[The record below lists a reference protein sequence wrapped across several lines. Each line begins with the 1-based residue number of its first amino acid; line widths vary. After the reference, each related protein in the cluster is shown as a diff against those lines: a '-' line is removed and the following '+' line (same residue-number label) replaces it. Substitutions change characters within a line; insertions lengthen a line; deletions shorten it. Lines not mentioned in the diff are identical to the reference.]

1 MYPLKPIA
9 SFAWIAAVVSLSLAC
24 LCATAAPPPAA
35 SAEPTNAEEAV
46 RKKQEVEAGID
57 EKYQALVARRTAP

>member
-1 MYPLKPIA
+1 MSSLKPNA
-9 SFAWIAAVVSLSLAC
+9 SFACIAAVVSLSLAG

-35 SAEPTNAEEAV
+35 LAEPTNAEEAV
-46 RKKQEVEAGID
+46 RKKQAVEAGID